1 MGIFDLL
8 SGGQW
13 KLDLFSDSLGIVAY
27 VLQALA
33 LYTIAKRRQ
42 INRPWMAWIPVAN
55 LWLLGAISDQY
66 QEVAKGKQKSR
77 RKILLGLSIAEIV
90 LTILCLI
97 LFVIIVLSMFYESGA
112 AMPEFYS
119 LATEEYEYDLFESMA
134 GMLGMLLAGAGLL
147 LLCLLPVLILAMVLA
162 VFRWLAIWDL
172 FKSCD
177 PQNTL
182 VYFLG
187 SLLIGLFA
195 VSGLESVFMLVCM
208 NKDEGMIQPVPQP
221 DIPPQEPWNDPEN

>member
-1 MGIFDLL
+1 MEIFDLL
-8 SGGQW
+8 SGGRW
-13 KLDLFSDSLGIVAY
+13 NLDLFSNSLGIVAY

-42 INRPWMAWIPVAN
+42 INRPWLAWIPVAN

-90 LTILCLI
+90 LTVLCLI
-97 LFVIIVLSMFYESGA
+97 LFVIVVLSMFYGSGA
-112 AMPEFYS
+112 AVPELYS
-119 LATEEYEYDLFESMA
+119 AATEDYDLIESMT
-134 GMLGMLLAGAGLL
+134 GMLGMLLAGAGVL
-147 LLCLLPVLILAMVLA
+147 LLCLLPVLILAVVLA

-177 PQNTL
+177 PQNAL
-182 VYFLG
+182 VYFLV
-187 SLLIGLFA
+187 SLLLGLFA

-208 NKDEGMIQPVPQP
+208 NKDEGMIQSGPQT
-221 DIPPQEPWNDPEN
+221 DIPPQEPWNNPEN